1 MKANLYSLMALSMM
15 GQQMYH
21 YPTSRRTRFVEYKR
35 DDRTDSQKLGYLLV
49 ELKLNEDK
57 YKQSFTVQGFYVGGN
72 TLKSTTKWIRKTLA
86 DAGFSPN
93 STYNEIGEKIS
104 LLTECR

>member
-15 GQQMYH
+15 GQQYDFT
-21 YPTSRRTRFVEYKR
+21 PRRNRTRFVEYKR
-35 DDRTDSQKLGYLLV
+35 DDRTDGQKLSELLTA
-49 ELKLNEDK
+49 LKNNESQ
-57 YKQSFTVQGFYVGGN
+57 YKQSFTAQGFYVGGN

-86 DAGFSPN
+86 DSGFSPN